1 MKKAIGFLGGQFGD
15 AITTIA
21 AQKIFLEHNPD
32 FEFTFALS
40 KKYEEIIPLFLNQP
54 HIKNVHLWE
63 GYDSYWPTTNDLEF
77 INNQKFDIVFNP
89 MQGVIHDWFKS
100 MHQVSLCCA
109 RYGLKIP
116 KTNEVSLHKYF
127 EPNENYKNYV
137 AVSYFANNGQGIKNI
152 SIQKINIINNFIKN
166 MGYKIVHLGGCN
178 EPIID
183 HAINPKLSLF
193 ESVRILCSC
202 KLLITTDTAM
212 SWIASAYKIPTI
224 GIYSYAYHPGATT
237 SINWQ
242 PVNPN
247 AFYLDSDAAENVSLN
262 DILENI
268 EKKLKE

>member
-1 MKKAIGFLGGQFGD
+1 
-15 AITTIA
+15 
-21 AQKIFLEHNPD
+21 
-32 FEFTFALS
+32 
-40 KKYEEIIPLFLNQP
+40 
-54 HIKNVHLWE
+54 
-63 GYDSYWPTTNDLEF
+63 
-77 INNQKFDIVFNP
+77 
-89 MQGVIHDWFKS
+89 
-100 MHQVSLCCA
+100 
-109 RYGLKIP
+109 
-116 KTNEVSLHKYF
+116 
-127 EPNENYKNYV
+127 
-137 AVSYFANNGQGIKNI
+137 
-152 SIQKINIINNFIKN
+152 

-247 AFYLDSDAAENVSLN
+247 AFYLESDAAENVSLN